1 MAKKPDASN
10 QAAVQLPK
18 GGFKVLTGTSNP
30 DASHELLNQL
40 IKSLYLPQSFG
51 ADYRDKTINAAL
63 ATMLEIAPKDSLE
76 GILATQMVST
86 HSTAMECLR
95 RAALENQTFEG
106 RNLALSHAQ
115 KLLRLYLEQMKALNK
130 HRGKS
135 DQKVVIEHVNI
146 APGAQAIVGNVE
158 LTNRPA
164 QSEDAKQIDA
174 QQMHTIDMKAK
185 TKQNTPKLPT
195 KNAQRKK

>member
-106 RNLALSHAQ
+106 RNLALSHAH